1 VVVIRAEALVV
12 DRGGRRL
19 LDGAG
24 VTVRPGRVTAVL
36 GPNGA
41 GKSTLLR
48 ALAGDLALAAGEVW
62 IDGRGLA
69 DWPRRDLA
77 RRRAVLLQEST
88 LALPYGVFEVVLMGR
103 APHVGGGE
111 TAADHAIALAALGR
125 VGAASLAA
133 RSYPTLSGG
142 EKQRVQLARALAQV
156 AAAPAAPGGYLLL
169 DEPTASLDPRHQHL
183 VLGLARSVAA
193 EGGGVLVILH
203 DVNLASQYA
212 DEAALLACG
221 RVVACGEVEEVM
233 RAEHLRAAFDLDL
246 RAIRIPGLVRPYF
259 VAGLEPAPGDAA
271 PPMK

>member
-1 VVVIRAEALVV
+1 MVVIRAEALVV
-12 DRGGRRL
+12 ERGARRL

-24 VTVRPGRVTAVL
+24 VAVHPGRVTAVL

-48 ALAGDLALAAGEVW
+48 AIAGDLAFTSGEVW
-62 IDGRGLA
+62 IDGRRLA

-88 LALPYGVFEVVLMGR
+88 LALPYSVFDVALMGR
-103 APHVGGGE
+103 APHAGGGE
-111 TAADHAIALAALGR
+111 TAVDRAVALAALGR
-125 VGAASLAA
+125 VGAATLAA

-156 AAAPAAPGGYLLL
+156 TPAPAAPGGYLLL

-212 DEAALLACG
+212 DEAALLAGG
-221 RVVACGEVEEVM
+221 RVVARGAVEEVLCE
-233 RAEHLRAAFDLDL
+233 EHLREAFDLDL
-246 RAIRIPGLVRPYF
+246 RPIRIPGLARPHF
-259 VAGLEPAPGDAA
+259 VAAGDPAGGRAS
-271 PPMK
+271 PMK